1 MSGARTVWQ
10 IAMREIR
17 EHGRSKSF
25 LITTEVSFLL
35 VAALVIVP
43 GLIGGDTAEYTVA
56 SVGEGNEPIVSAA
69 EQLGNAS
76 DEEGAEPS
84 VAIDLQEYDS
94 VEAAETAMDE
104 GDLDAILIDGS
115 EVIVES
121 LGGFGESAL
130 LGLLQQGAA
139 SVQLEAIV
147 AEGGET
153 AADVIEVMTSDPLET
168 TTLSGQEPG
177 DETRGAVAYA
187 GLLLLYMAVLLYGN
201 WMLTGVTEEK
211 SNRVV
216 EVLLSSVK
224 AWQILAGKIIGIG
237 ALGIAQFAG
246 TILIALLA
254 LRLTDAME
262 LPSLDAALVFN
273 LVLWFILGFLL
284 FAVMYGAAG
293 SLVSR
298 MEDAN
303 TVAFPMSMIAV
314 AGFFVSIPALSD
326 PDGTVAV
333 IGTFIPFTAPFV
345 VPVRAALEAIPAWQ
359 YIAAVVIT
367 IATIVGLVLV
377 AGRIYAGGLLQFGTR
392 VKLRD
397 AWRSAEA

>member
-1 MSGARTVWQ
+1 
-10 IAMREIR
+10 
-17 EHGRSKSF
+17 
-25 LITTEVSFLL
+25 
-35 VAALVIVP
+35 
-43 GLIGGDTAEYTVA
+43 
-56 SVGEGNEPIVSAA
+56 
-69 EQLGNAS
+69 
-76 DEEGAEPS
+76 
-84 VAIDLQEYDS
+84 
-94 VEAAETAMDE
+94 MDE